1 MFRFDGIEFI
11 HELFAGTRA
20 HLRRVCLRVRLHSA
34 RGMIGNDGWCAEQ
47 TETECSACACARFG
61 WITVKYLNVLT
72 HTHTHAH
79 ARRTHSAHTHMSIFF
94 MAIGGVVSDRKVH
107 TAHHRTVAQST
118 QFVLGCF
125 VFFFFIANGS
135 FSECHAMVG
144 GAGSQSVV
152 RRVNSFENN
161 CVRNVRACVR

>member
-1 MFRFDGIEFI
+1 MLCARHSALSAPPQPPQKDGIFSRSFVCWHAGASARMFRFDGIEFI

-125 VFFFFIANGS
+125 VFFFY
-135 FSECHAMVG
+135 
-144 GAGSQSVV
+144 
-152 RRVNSFENN
+152 R
-161 CVRNVRACVR
+161 